1 MLDVVEIIWYVL
13 HQKENLEDEKN
24 RLLDLYLNG
33 TITTSIFKAKNV
45 EIESK
50 INSMLKD
57 IKEDSAKQKKKKVQK
72 KWWEKL
78 LKK

>member
-1 MLDVVEIIWYVL
+1 VLDVVEIIWYVL

-57 IKEDSAKQKKKKVQK
+57 IKEDSAKKKKKKVQK